1 MAEFLAELYV
11 SRANESGVRHAA
23 EALGA
28 SVRCVRAIFVPD
40 DEICFLLFEAA
51 SADDV
56 VEAARTAGLAFE
68 RISEVATPAEPT
80 IVTDA

>member
-11 SRANESGVRHAA
+11 SRANEGGVRPAA
-23 EALGA
+23 EALGTTVHF
-28 SVRCVRAIFVPD
+28 VRSIFVPE

-51 SADDV
+51 SVDDV
-56 VEAARTAGLAFE
+56 LEAARTAGLRFE
-68 RISEVATPAEPT
+68 RISEVAAPADPT